1 MRSQASGVPH
11 EDGAPMKQVV
21 LCADDFAV
29 HEAASRGIAELAR
42 LGRLSATSVMVLS
55 ERWPRD
61 AALLRP
67 LRGRIDVGLHL
78 DWTSEF
84 ARRAGHGLSL
94 GAAMLR
100 ACLGGFDRGAARTV
114 IDRQLD
120 AFEAQWGFPPD
131 HVDGHQHVQQ
141 FSGIRD
147 ALVLVISQRYA
158 AKPPYLRLSR
168 LMPGPADLKS
178 RVIAAMGAEALQD
191 RAAQACIGCAPHLGG
206 VYDFEANY
214 PARMDRWLAHACGGT
229 LLMCHPADVA
239 APDDAIGAARV
250 REYTHLRSDAFARQ
264 LAAREVEL
272 VRGGALYTGHRT

>member
-1 MRSQASGVPH
+1 
-11 EDGAPMKQVV
+11 MKQLV

-61 AALLRP
+61 AALLRA

-84 ARRAGHGLSL
+84 ARRAGHGMTL

-100 ACLGGFDRGAARTV
+100 ARLGGFERGAVRTV
-114 IDRQLD
+114 IERQLD

-141 FSGIRD
+141 FGGIRE
-147 ALVLVISQRYA
+147 ALVVVLRDRYGA
-158 AKPPYLRLSR
+158 SPPYLRVSR
-168 LMPGPADLKS
+168 ASPGQADFKS
-178 RVIAAMGAEALQD
+178 RVIAAMGAAALQRQAK
-191 RAAQACIGCAPHLGG
+191 RAGIGCAPCLGG
-206 VYDFEANY
+206 VYDFATDSTPY
-214 PARMDRWLAHACGGT
+214 AVRMDHWLDRATLGT
-229 LLMCHPADVA
+229 LLMCHPADA
-239 APDDAIGAARV
+239 AMPDDVIGAARAQ
-250 REYTHLRSDAFARQ
+250 EYAHLRSDAFAQQ
-264 LAAREVEL
+264 LAAHRVEL
-272 VRGGALYTGHRT
+272 VRGRALYTGGQT